1 MASTAV
7 FITHRVRPNQREA
20 VQAVWQKHMAPAIAA
35 NPGHEAYFYCVDP
48 ADPDAI
54 CAFQQYRSPEDA
66 IAFLETP
73 AYRAYEAEVSA
84 LLVGPPEVR
93 RLTPVWS
100 KAPSP

>member
-7 FITHRVRPNQREA
+7 FITHRVRPGQREA
-20 VQAVWQKHMAPAIAA
+20 VQAVWMKHMAPAIAA
-35 NPGHEAYFYCVDP
+35 NPGHEAYFYCADP

-66 IAFLETP
+66 AAFLETE
-73 AYRAYEAEVSA
+73 AYRAYEREVGP
-84 LLVGPPEVR
+84 LLMGPPEVR

-100 KAPSP
+100 KPLQA